1 MLIIL
6 VFLYYFGFAASV
18 PLTGRFNSG
27 VRPHLSGDSGKWFD
41 RGDLNADGTEL
52 LTQRHVAQASRLRSV
67 STWQAGR
74 LPYSLR
80 LHSSVSLRWFLFAVS
95 SLRFRPWIS
104 AIWLPC
110 RA

>member
-1 MLIIL
+1 MLIIV

-27 VRPHLSGDSGKWFD
+27 VRPHLSGDSGKYFD
-41 RGDLNADGTEL
+41 KRNLNANGIEL
-52 LTQRHVAQASRLRSV
+52 MRQRHVAQASRLRSV

-80 LHSSVSLRWFLFAVS
+80 LHSSVSFRWFLFAVS
-95 SLRFRPWIS
+95 SFRFRPWIL
-104 AIWLPC
+104 AVWLPC